1 MQTKGINKLVI
12 VAALGYFVDIYDL
25 ILFGIVRNPSLKELG
40 FTGSELMDRG
50 VDLLNMQMLGMLVGG
65 ILWGVLGDVKG
76 RISVLFGSI
85 FMYSAA
91 NIANGMVTDINT
103 YAIIRFIAGVGLAG
117 ELGAGI
123 TLVSETM
130 HKDKRGWGTMVVV
143 VFGALGA
150 VLAAIV
156 GDYFNWRTAYYVGGG
171 LGMLLLVMR
180 VGALESGMFSQLKHS
195 DVRKG
200 SFISL
205 FNNTSR
211 FKRYFASILIG
222 LPVWF
227 TIGILIIFSP
237 EFGKALN
244 ISEPVMAGK
253 SIMYAYIGL
262 SVGDLI
268 SGVLSQVWKSRKKV
282 VLLFIVLN
290 MLFTLLF
297 LFTPGSSISWFYMQC
312 FLLGVATGFW
322 ALFVTIAAE
331 QFGTNLRST
340 VTTTVP
346 NFVRGAVYPMTS
358 IFILL
363 KGNFG
368 VINSALMVGVAAML
382 LAFIATLYVKETFAK
397 DLDYIEK
404 L

>member
-25 ILFGIVRNPSLKELG
+25 ILFGIVRNPSLQELG
-40 FTGSELMDRG
+40 YSGNELLEHG

-130 HKDKRGWGTMVVV
+130 HKDHRGWGTMTVV

-150 VLAAIV
+150 VLAAII
-156 GDYFNWRTAYYVGGG
+156 GDYFNWRVAYYVGGG

-180 VGALESGMFSQLKHS
+180 VGALESGMFTQLKES
-195 DVRKG
+195 GVKKG
-200 SFISL
+200 AFLSL
-205 FNNTSR
+205 FNNPSR

-237 EFGKALN
+237 EFGKALQ
-244 ISEPVMAGK
+244 IEEPVQAGK
-253 SIMYAYIGL
+253 AIMYAYIGL

-268 SGVLSQVWKSRKKV
+268 SGVLSQVWRSRKKV
-282 VLLFIVLN
+282 VLLFVVLN
-290 MLFTLLF
+290 MAFTLLF
-297 LFTPGSSISWFYMQC
+297 LYTPNVSLSWFYTQC
-312 FLLGVATGFW
+312 FLLGAATGFW

-358 IFILL
+358 IFVLL
-363 KGNFG
+363 KVSLGI
-368 VINSALMVGVAAML
+368 VTAALMVGAGAML
-382 LAFIATLYVKETFAK
+382 LALLATLYVKETFGK

>member
-25 ILFGIVRNPSLKELG
+25 ILFGIVRNPSLQELG
-40 FTGSELMDRG
+40 YSGNELLEHG

-130 HKDKRGWGTMVVV
+130 HKDHRGWGTMTVV

-150 VLAAIV
+150 VLAAVI
-156 GDYFNWRTAYYVGGG
+156 GDYFNWRVAYYVGGG

-180 VGALESGMFSQLKHS
+180 VGALESGMFAQLKHS
-195 DVRKG
+195 DVKKG
-200 SFISL
+200 AFLSL
-205 FNNTSR
+205 FTDSSR

-244 ISEPVMAGK
+244 IEEPVQAGK
-253 SIMYAYIGL
+253 AIMYAYIGL

-268 SGVLSQVWKSRKKV
+268 SGVLSQVWRSRKKV

-290 MLFTLLF
+290 MVFTLLF
-297 LFTPGSSISWFYMQC
+297 LFSPNASLSWFYMQC
-312 FLLGVATGFW
+312 FLLGAATGFW

-363 KGNFG
+363 KVSLGI
-368 VINSALMVGVAAML
+368 VTAALVVGTGAML
-382 LAFIATLYVKETFAK
+382 LALFATLYVKETFGK

>member
-180 VGALESGMFSQLKHS
+180 VGALESGMFSQLKHA

-205 FNNTSR
+205 FNNSSR

-282 VLLFIVLN
+282 VLLFIILN

-297 LFTPGSSISWFYMQC
+297 LFSPGSSISWFYMQC
-312 FLLGVATGFW
+312 FLLGAATGFW

-358 IFILL
+358 IFIML
-363 KGNFG
+363 KGNFD
-368 VINSALMVGVAAML
+368 IISSALMVGVAAML
-382 LAFIATLYVKETFAK
+382 LAFVATLYVKETFGK